1 MSKSRRRLP
10 RPILFGA
17 LALSIGAVPC
27 AAQQLEDI
35 AVIDS
40 PTAGVVPHGGY
51 VFYGSVGPQSS
62 FLFAVKVGFF
72 DRVMLGVS
80 FGLQRFIG
88 RGEMSVNDRPGFEA
102 RVRVIEEGESRP
114 ALALGIDTQGED
126 SYIEADE
133 RYERKSKG
141 IYAVVSKNYR
151 LIDDFSIHAGA
162 NYSLEDRD
170 EGGVDAFA
178 GLDFG
183 IVEGFSLLLEYSPAL
198 NDNDT
203 NVATRR
209 TKGKGYL
216 DAGLRVDY
224 GGNLRFKLLFKD
236 LMGNYRPESGVMR
249 SVEVYYIGAF

>member
-1 MSKSRRRLP
+1 MSKSRPRVLRR
-10 RPILFGA
+10 ILFAA
-17 LALSIGAVPC
+17 LALAVAAVPC
-27 AAQQLEDI
+27 AAQPLADI
-35 AVIDS
+35 AVIDA

-51 VFYGSVGPQSS
+51 VFYGSIGPQSS
-62 FLFAVKVGFF
+62 LLFAVKVGFF

-80 FGLQRFIG
+80 FGLQKFIG

-102 RVRVIEEGESRP
+102 RLRVIEEAETRP

-141 IYAVVSKNYR
+141 IYAVLSKNYH
-151 LIDDFSIHAGA
+151 LIDDFSVHGGL

-170 EGGVDAFA
+170 EGGIDFFA
-178 GLDFG
+178 GLDIG

-203 NVATRR
+203 DVAARR

-216 DAGLRVDY
+216 DAGVRVDY

-236 LMGNYRPESGVMR
+236 LTGNYRPESGVMR